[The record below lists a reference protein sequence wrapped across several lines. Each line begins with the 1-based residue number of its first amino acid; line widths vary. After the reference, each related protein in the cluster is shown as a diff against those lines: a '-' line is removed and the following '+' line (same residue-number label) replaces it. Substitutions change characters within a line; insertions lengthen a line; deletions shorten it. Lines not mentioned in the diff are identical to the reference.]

1 MIEQPNMSIN
11 LSRLWLT
18 GFVLVAAILAGRADA
33 ADRSADEYIEMARE
47 GMQVGEY
54 LAAATNFRKAAE
66 AGDSV
71 DIAQQATRI
80 AFGFGFDDEA
90 LKAAERWLKL
100 DKDSEQALLY
110 VARLQL
116 RDGRNRAS
124 RRSFKR
130 LLKLD
135 DGPAEQR
142 LLSLVQ
148 VLADEEPEP
157 AYEIMQYLAKPYGD
171 SAYANYAVAV
181 MAMSADDMEE
191 ARDRAALA
199 VEQDPDWLKAKL
211 LYARALL
218 LNGSADEAI
227 DYTARIIG
235 DDPDP
240 DPDARLELA
249 LMMMSLDRNDDALS
263 QVNQVILEQPSRA
276 DALRLMAIINF
287 RQQNLDAAQADFED
301 LLATRRYTN
310 DALYYLARIAD
321 FRGEVDSA
329 IRFYAAV
336 SGGGNAVISQRRA
349 AALLAFEREEP
360 DQAVALLD
368 RFTSDNPGYAID
380 MVLAKGQLLTSL
392 ERYDDALVYYDRYV
406 EFRPDAEGGMLGRAE
421 LLLRMDRLD
430 DSISQYRAAVK
441 KFPESAT
448 SLNALGYTLADRTD
462 KYVEADKLIRKALEY
477 RPDDPAII
485 DSMGWVLFRLGENEE
500 ALVWLEKAY
509 AGFPDPEV
517 AAHIVEVLHALDRH
531 EEALERLVKAEER
544 DPENSLLED
553 VRERLYPDAE

>member
-1 MIEQPNMSIN
+1 
-11 LSRLWLT
+11 
-18 GFVLVAAILAGRADA
+18 
-33 ADRSADEYIEMARE
+33 MAHE

-54 LAAATNFRKAAE
+54 LLATTQFRKAAE
-66 AGDSV
+66 ASDSV
-71 DIAQQATRI
+71 DLAQQATRV

-90 LKAAERWLKL
+90 LKAAERWLEL
-100 DKDSEQALLY
+100 DRDSEQALLY
-110 VARLQL
+110 VARLEL
-116 RDGRNRAS
+116 RDGRFRAS
-124 RRSFKR
+124 RRNFKR
-130 LLKLD
+130 LLKRD
-135 DGPAEQR
+135 DGPADQR

-148 VLADEEPEP
+148 VLADETPQP
-157 AYEIMQYLAKPYGD
+157 AYEIMQSLAKPYGD

-181 MAMSADDMEE
+181 MAMSANDMET

-218 LNGSADEAI
+218 LSGSEDEAI

-240 DPDARLELA
+240 DPEARLELA

-263 QVNQVILEQPSRA
+263 QVNQILLEQPRRA

-321 FRGEVDSA
+321 FNGEVESA

-336 SGGGNAVISQRRA
+336 NGGGNAVISQRRA
-349 AALLAFEREEP
+349 AALLAFQSDEP
-360 DQAVALLD
+360 EQAVALLD
-368 RFTSDNPGYAID
+368 RFTAENPGYAID

-392 ERYDDALVYYDRYV
+392 ERYDEALVYYDRFV
-406 EFRPDAEGGMLGRAE
+406 EFRPDAESGLLGRAE

-430 DSISQYRAAVK
+430 DAVEQYRLAVK
-441 KFPESAT
+441 KFPDSAT

-462 KYVEADKLIRKALEY
+462 QYAEAEKLIREALEY
-477 RPDDPAII
+477 EPDNPAII
-485 DSMGWVLFRLGENEE
+485 DSLGWVLYRLGQNEE
-500 ALVWLEKAY
+500 ALVHLERAY
-509 AGFPDPEV
+509 EGFPDPEV
-517 AAHIVEVLHALDRH
+517 AAHIVEVLHALGRPG
-531 EEALERLVKAEER
+531 EALERLVLAEEK
-544 DPENSLLED
+544 DPDNALLED
-553 VRERLYPDAE
+553 VRARLFPDAE